1 MLLLALPL
9 VGTGCPAPPEEFT
22 LEITVVGEGTTSPS
36 PGTSSITEGESITV
50 TATPNPGYEFLRW
63 EGDVSGTTSS
73 VTFEMTSDKSVVA
86 LFEQTVLVGY
96 LGAFAGP
103 TATASDRLWT
113 CAKEFFTWANET
125 DYLPGVKVE
134 WTEEDTRYDIAQVP
148 IVYRKMMARC
158 EPMVLFTMTAVGS
171 TGVKP
176 LADEDRIPVLSFTG
190 SVATAQ
196 EPVGYVFQETFVPEI
211 NFNCFLNYVADTW
224 DVEEEGRPC
233 VVASL
238 SWEDPDGTQHIASG
252 IETAAELGI
261 DFKEEYAEVGPVGTM
276 DFSTY
281 VTRLKELDPDYI
293 FFPMIGPATGSALK
307 TMDAMGMDTKKA
319 VYIVMSAGGMYE
331 ELTAVAGEEL
341 TYGATLVMADYA
353 YSDPLITEDQEHLRS
368 LMEPTKFG
376 WDARYHVNALSFYT
390 SCKILYE
397 GLRIA
402 IEDVGI
408 ENLDRE
414 ALYNALQTIENFDP
428 GVSLPVTFGT
438 DDRLSNQSCYIY
450 EIGTDGVPHLKTDKI
465 YNWPQKWPGVY

>member
-1 MLLLALPL
+1 MKGNMIKVVVSLLAMLLLALPL
-9 VGTGCPAPPEEFT
+9 AGACGPEEPPA
-22 LEITVVGEGTTSPS
+22 E
-36 PGTSSITEGESITV
+36 
-50 TATPNPGYEFLRW
+50 
-63 EGDVSGTTSS
+63 
-73 VTFEMTSDKSVVA
+73 K
-86 LFEQTVLVGY
+86 TVLVGY
-96 LGAFAGP
+96 LGGFSGP
-103 TATASDRLWT
+103 TATASGRLWT
-113 CAKEFFTWANET
+113 CAKEFFKWANET
-125 DYLPGVKVE
+125 EYLPGVTVE

-148 IVYRKMMARC
+148 IAYRDMMARS

-176 LADEDRIPVLSFTG
+176 LAERDKLPVLSFTG

-224 DVEEEGRPC
+224 TEERPC
-233 VVASL
+233 RVASL
-238 SWEDPDGTQHIASG
+238 SWDDPDGTQHIASG
-252 IETAAELGI
+252 VATAEALGI
-261 DFKEEYAEVGPVGTM
+261 DFKEEYAEVAPPGTM

-293 FFPMIGPATGSALK
+293 FFPLIGPATGSALK
-307 TMDAMGMDTKKA
+307 TMDAMGMDTTKA
-319 VYIVMSAGGMYE
+319 VYIVMSGGGMYE

-341 TYGATLVMADYA
+341 PYGATLVMADYA
-353 YSDPLITEDQEHLRS
+353 YSDPLITDEQEHLRS
-368 LMEPTKFG
+368 LMEPTDYG

-414 ALYNALQTIENFDP
+414 ALYNALQKIEDFDT
-428 GVSLPVTFGT
+428 GVCLPVTFGT

-450 EIGTDGVPHLKTDKI
+450 EIGTDGIPHLKTEKI